1 MKLKK
6 IILALLLT
14 TIFFYSALA
23 AVPTPGSSFS
33 GLLDFFRG
41 IFTGTATME
50 DAYLISF
57 ILYFVLFLAI
67 FMEGIKIIP
76 FFGARGEITKPG
88 KAFAIAAA
96 GLSTIALF
104 IVEQGT
110 QVSTAD
116 RISHLTAPFGV
127 WGGVIIA
134 TILAYMAFRFIYD
147 TELFKEHVI
156 IAMAIAVAIGV
167 TLAGFLLTMDT
178 LIGWGFLI
186 LLLSFLI
193 GLIVAL
199 FEKGWSIFGGGSGN
213 GGGTGRGGSNGGGR
227 GGSDDGRDTGGD
239 TGGDEGNRKLIEQIL
254 KRLDDIEDKFS
265 NLLEQI
271 LAILKTLPKQ
281 FKLSGEDLE
290 KIKGL
295 IDLSL
300 KDFKKDIG
308 AMMEKYFDEVKELI
322 KNHDAEI
329 KAALKEIEKTIG
341 GLNDKIQAGIKVL
354 IEKINGLE
362 EVIKNLNLQLKKLQN
377 QITELQE
384 EIMVKLDLIESK
396 TAKEK
401 SVQEVINQVNEI
413 KRLMNEHVNLEN
425 EIKRIVEKIN
435 ADMGAQDEMLQKI
448 YDLLLS
454 QGHVPEQIIGSLDGD
469 LQKINNN
476 IGRAKSKGLRVKGLD
491 KFEKRKDLI
500 SLLRKKERSESENEV
515 LKQLIIELSAWWA
528 IVSPNIEKILEYFK
542 GTKENQRAIFESFN
556 KNILLL
562 EANFKKGNI

>member
-1 MKLKK
+1 M
-6 IILALLLT
+6 
-14 TIFFYSALA
+14 
-23 AVPTPGSSFS
+23 PTPGSSFS